1 MFYSDSLEVLIG
13 LKQSLNDCSDIL
25 SRSTL
30 DDYAERF
37 KTCMTGFITMV
48 DIIDRFVENWET
60 DEEKIRSCLTTA
72 KDYIDYYIRLCKTS
86 SENNYKRNMKYML
99 DSIETVSLVMASKI
113 TFIKNT
119 KLIN

>member
-13 LKQSLNDCSDIL
+13 LKQSLKDCSDIL
-25 SRSTL
+25 SRSTP
-30 DDYAERF
+30 DNYTERF
-37 KTCMTGFITMV
+37 KTCMVGFITIT
-48 DIIDRFVENWET
+48 DIIDRFVENWKT
-60 DEEKIRSCLTTA
+60 DEEKICSCLTTA
-72 KDYIDYYIRLCKTS
+72 KDYINYYIRLCKTS
-86 SENNYKRNMKYML
+86 SENNYKCNMKYML